1 MANRN
6 YNKSVY
12 TLQQDLVMLNVECD
26 IGTTGAV
33 TNVKGSGVS
42 TVARTGVGAYT
53 ITLQDNY
60 DRLLG
65 FRFGFTGTTA
75 SGVGEVQVNSTAPDT
90 DIKAGT
96 VKVQCYDFAG
106 AAVDPANGVKVKG
119 LITLRNSN
127 VAGKGE

>member
-6 YNKSVY
+6 FNKSVY
-12 TLQQDLVMLNVECD
+12 TLQQDLVMLNVEGD
-26 IGTTGAV
+26 IGAVGAI

-60 DRLLG
+60 DRLLDVHV
-65 FRFGFTGTTA
+65 GFTGTTA

-90 DIKAGT
+90 DVKAGT
-96 VKVQCYDFAG
+96 VKIQCYDFAG
-106 AAVDPANGVKVKG
+106 AAVDPANGVKVKAI
-119 LITLRNSN
+119 ITLRNSN
-127 VAGKGE
+127 VVGKGE

>member
-42 TVARTGVGAYT
+42 TIARTGVGAYT

-65 FRFGFTGTTA
+65 CVVGFTGTTA

-96 VKVQCYDFAG
+96 VKIQCFDFAG
-106 AAVDPANGVKVKG
+106 VAVDPASGVKVKG